1 MMIMLVLEP
10 VVTGVVI
17 VMGLIVMSMLIV
29 VFGNL

>member
-1 MMIMLVLEP
+1 MIMLVLEP
-10 VVTGVVI
+10 VVAGVVI

>member
-29 VFGNL
+29 VFRNL